1 MIKTKLILDNKFKLV
16 KDAFERPKLYLSD
29 HFIDL
34 KSKVDIAYAKQQNVL
49 SSNSSALE
57 ILNVNWQETIDK
69 INLFE
74 KDCLNFRNEIIFSNE
89 LGEIVKTSINDIEN
103 RLLQFEQSKKLNEK
117 EEDDDDDEDQDEDD
131 DDEDDD
137 DYDEDESFKQISDLI
152 YSLLI
157 QIEKVLFKNKTMVF
171 LVKRNI
177 PVYKRYSCLSE
188 QYPNAH
194 SHENIDLFKSLDEK
208 KAGLLIFAT
217 DEYCGTRATRLFK
230 KLAFYDTK
238 ITREKALCK
247 QLKQELNRE
256 LKNNHIYETQFRNFK
271 SFDLSRSSE
280 EISRLDA
287 YGKRVQIDF
296 NVFNGL
302 ELVEYV
308 CLANNSLYNLRPNIF
323 ESLINVEQLNL
334 SSCNLTRLDVGVFN
348 GLVNLKE
355 LFLFHNEFSSINADA
370 FSGLT
375 NVELIELTSCKN
387 LSYVNGEAFRGLNKL
402 VKINMGFCALKTIDL
417 IPFKKLPSLKC
428 LVLHIKGLRNGKQNE
443 YQFDIC

>member
-1 MIKTKLILDNKFKLV
+1 MIKTKLILDNKLKLV
-16 KDAFERPKLYLSD
+16 KDAFECPKLYLSK
-29 HFIDL
+29 HFIGL
-34 KSKVDIAYAKQQNVL
+34 KSKVDIAYAKQQSVL
-49 SSNSSALE
+49 STNSSALE
-57 ILNVNWQETIDK
+57 ILNVNWLETIDK

-89 LGEIVKTSINDIEN
+89 LREIVKTSINDIEN
-103 RLLQFEQSKKLNEK
+103 RLLQFEQSKKLNER
-117 EEDDDDDEDQDEDD
+117 EDDDDDDD
-131 DDEDDD
+131 DDGDGDDEDDE
-137 DYDEDESFKQISDLI
+137 YDEDELSRQISDLI
-152 YSLLI
+152 YGLLLK
-157 QIEKVLFKNKTMVF
+157 IEKVLFINKTMVF

-177 PVYKRYSCLSE
+177 PVYKCYSCLSE

-194 SHENIDLFKSLDEK
+194 NHKNIDLFKSLDET
-208 KAGLLIFAT
+208 KAGLLIFVT
-217 DEYCGTRATRLFK
+217 DEYCGTEATRHFK

-247 QLKQELNRE
+247 QLKQELNRK

-271 SFDLSRSSE
+271 SFNLSRSSE

-287 YGKRVQIDF
+287 YGKSVQIDF

-308 CLANNSLYNLRPNIF
+308 CLASNSLNSLRPNIF

-355 LFLFHNEFSSINADA
+355 LFLFHNKFSSINADA

-428 LVLHIKGLRNGKQNE
+428 LVLHIKGLGKRDE